1 MRVTAEL
8 EDEHHEH
15 QECHEEMQTVK
26 LRDSR
31 KHKGD
36 YRNAARGIAEL
47 AREKE
52 TCKYVEDPRRKS
64 RRIDNGHNPLEVRH
78 IIERRGAT
86 QVKHHDVYASEKT
99 KTVKRRKVVRL
110 IYCHNIIRSSEFG
123 VQS

>member
-36 YRNAARGIAEL
+36 YRNAAFRIAKL
-47 AREKE
+47 ARKKE
-52 TCKYVEDPRRKS
+52 TCKHVEDTRRKG
-64 RRIDNGHNPLEVRH
+64 RRIDNRHNPLEVRH
-78 IIERRGAT
+78 VGERRGTT
-86 QVKHHDVYASEKT
+86 QVKHHDVDACQKT
-99 KTVKRRKVVRL
+99 KT
-110 IYCHNIIRSSEFG
+110 I
-123 VQS
+123 

>member
-1 MRVTAEL
+1 MQEYAPPRMRHLGEARRGAVTYFIQGGQVRVAAEL
-8 EDEHHEH
+8 EDKHHEH
-15 QECHEEMQTVK
+15 QERHEEMQAVK

-52 TCKYVEDPRRKS
+52 TCKHVEDPRRKS

-86 QVKHHDVYASEKT
+86 QMKHHD
-99 KTVKRRKVVRL
+99 
-110 IYCHNIIRSSEFG
+110 IYTR
-123 VQS
+123 